1 MICLICSLPLSTQHF
16 AYAAESKQAI
26 NTVAIADGKAE
37 GTATLFGYGDNFVT
51 DLKLRVKFNGHQPY
65 FITLADGYS
74 PYIGV
79 FDFGAENKLLFFSS
93 QTGGSGG
100 YGNYMIYNLKTDSY
114 QLLYDNASDS
124 QTNTFKAAFQPNGF
138 MTLTNNATQYE
149 LTVDVKYM
157 DKTFYDKIFAPDGS
171 LTGEHPYVN
180 DISFVAPELNSASGV
195 WRLVTYRSVAAVAEV
210 NRLGYIV
217 QTLDFYNNAFTPTF
231 TSFSISV

>member
-16 AYAAESKQAI
+16 AYAAGSKQAI
-26 NTVAIADGKAE
+26 STVAIADGKAE

-114 QLLYDNASDS
+114 QLLYDKASDS

-171 LTGEHPYVN
+171 LTGEQPYVN
-180 DISFVAPELNSASGV
+180 DISFVAPELNSASGI
-195 WRLVTYRSVAAVAEV
+195 WRLVTFRSVASVAEV

-217 QTLDFYNNAFTPTF
+217 QTLDFNNNAFTPTF
-231 TSFSISV
+231 TSFSISL

>member
-1 MICLICSLPLSTQHF
+1 MCSLQLGTQNV
-16 AYAAESKQAI
+16 AYAAESKHAI
-26 NTVAIADGKAE
+26 NTVAVADGKTE
-37 GTATLFGYGDNFVT
+37 GTATLFGYGDSFVT
-51 DLKLRVKFNGHQPY
+51 DLKLCVKFDGYQPY

-124 QTNTFKAAFQPNGF
+124 QTATFGAAFQPNGF
-138 MTLTNNATQYE
+138 MTLTNNATQYA

-171 LTGEHPYVN
+171 LTGEQPYVN
-180 DISFVAPELNSASGV
+180 DVSFVAPELNSVSGI

-217 QTLDFYNNAFTPTF
+217 QTLDFNKFAFTLTF
-231 TSFSISV
+231 TSFSISL